1 MASTEIALL
10 LDVVD
15 RAWSRKSWHGPNL
28 RGTLRGV
35 TAVEAL
41 WRPGE
46 GRHNIHELALHA
58 AYWKHVSLRKLAGAG
73 PDAFA
78 YEGRDWFTAPSEP
91 DEARWKRDLALL
103 AKTQKALREVVAA
116 LRPRDLRARP
126 MGSRYTALEIVEGL
140 AAHDLYH
147 AGQIQ
152 LIKRLMPGR

>member
-1 MASTEIALL
+1 MASTEIELL

-15 RAWSRKSWHGPNL
+15 RAWRRKSWHGPNL
-28 RGTLRGV
+28 RGALRGV
-35 TAVEAL
+35 TSAQAL
-41 WRPGE
+41 RRPAE
-46 GRHNIHELALHA
+46 GRHNVHELALHV
-58 AYWKHVSLRKLAGAG
+58 AYWKHVSLRKLAGAA

-91 DEARWKRDLALL
+91 DEAQWKRDRALL
-103 AKTQKALREVVAA
+103 AKTHKALRQGVAA

-126 MGSRYTALEIVEGL
+126 AGSKYTALEIVEGL

-152 LIKRLMPGR
+152 LIKRLMSGE

>member
-1 MASTEIALL
+1 MAAAEIELL

-28 RGTLRGV
+28 RGALRGV
-35 TAVEAL
+35 SAGEAL
-41 WRPGE
+41 WRPAD

-58 AYWKHVSLRKLAGAG
+58 AYWKHVSLRKLGG
-73 PDAFA
+73 GDPRPFV
-78 YEGRDWFTAPSEP
+78 YEGRDWFAAPSGP

-103 AKTQKALREVVAA
+103 AKTHKALREVVAG
-116 LRPRDLRARP
+116 LRPRDLRAKP
-126 MGSRYTALEIVEGL
+126 AGSKYTALEIVEGL

-152 LIKRLMPGR
+152 LVKRLMGA